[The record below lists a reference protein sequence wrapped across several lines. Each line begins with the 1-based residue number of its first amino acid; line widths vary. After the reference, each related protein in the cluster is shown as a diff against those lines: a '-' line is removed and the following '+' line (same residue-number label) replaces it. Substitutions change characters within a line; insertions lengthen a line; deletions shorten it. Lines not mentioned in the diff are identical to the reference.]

1 MTIGRMQMNRQLYQI
16 GGLSSLYN
24 NSGGQKPIY
33 PRISQIESSL
43 FNAEQRIGDPSLGS
57 SSGTSDGGFS
67 SPMAGVYSQSTGGE
81 LPPIQQAIQ
90 QGPLQ
95 IPSTLINPVRDG
107 VDISQLGSPRTG
119 GMGPLP
125 NNLGFI
131 INPIREPGGMGPLP
145 NNLGPMQGVGDPR
158 SGAPDVPNSLQ
169 QIMRG
174 GAANGGLMN
183 RESYGIGSYFSPEN
197 GREKF
202 GLGSKLKKFV
212 RNIIPN
218 EVADIAVKAAPFV
231 APFNP
236 LLAGYMAGIGGFD
249 QTGSIGSSLKR
260 GLLTYGGGQLARGIG
275 GAGFQQGFNPFSNVS
290 FSGGIMSGLG
300 QMFTSPVSG
309 APMFGQA
316 QFAPDPNQLTP
327 TQQAITGGTGDID
340 SYESIRDYQLQTR
353 PNPVTK
359 DLTASEMAQQAGKTL
374 SERTATGASK
384 SYGDIFKSLTSGNFT
399 EMGNAAKELGGKAL
413 KDIYTTKDGSLDK
426 SALLA
431 TLVTIPS
438 YLDAKKA
445 ADEAGLEGFD
455 EAAYNAERDKYM
467 SRYQGN
473 LPASAFGIES
483 KADGGRIGYALGD
496 LVRSSGVA
504 RPVSAT
510 MSAGDV
516 SSGSFSGGSGIG
528 GMFAKL
534 IQNNPEVR
542 QMFTQQLNTQPMTA
556 QQPIAAQRFN
566 DFIDENNDGI
576 DDRLQAANGGRIGY
590 GDGTKPSAEEN
601 TPSQEII
608 DRRIAQIKDMSKRGA
623 DIDTI
628 KSITGASDQMIKD
641 VLGQA
646 NGGRIGY
653 KQGTPKEGIVSLTD
667 EDSGVIYRD
676 PDTEEPITKEE
687 FLRRAQ
693 EDEDKQYMSPTDQG
707 SGVIYRDEKGNPISK
722 EEWLRLS
729 SDAPSIT
736 LPEKET
742 KGMKK
747 YKYESDPY
755 LLQLMRKT
763 GEDVFFFGE
772 PNPELNYR
780 EFDKMPMDYQNKV
793 EDKREGL
800 RRFYQKYDY
809 KQAPRYERMGYA
821 MGSEV
826 PVRRNEGGITELD
839 YRNTGGFVPIGVKEK
854 ADDVPAMLSKNEF
867 VFTADAVRAAGGG
880 SVQKGAQKMYN
891 TMKMLEGKLV

>member
-1 MTIGRMQMNRQLYQI
+1 MTIGRMQMNRQLY
-16 GGLSSLYN
+16 GL
-24 NSGGQKPIY
+24 
-33 PRISQIESSL
+33 
-43 FNAEQRIGDPSLGS
+43 
-57 SSGTSDGGFS
+57 
-67 SPMAGVYSQSTGGE
+67 
-81 LPPIQQAIQ
+81 
-90 QGPLQ
+90 
-95 IPSTLINPVRDG
+95 
-107 VDISQLGSPRTG
+107 
-119 GMGPLP
+119 
-125 NNLGFI
+125 
-131 INPIREPGGMGPLP
+131 
-145 NNLGPMQGVGDPR
+145 
-158 SGAPDVPNSLQ
+158 
-169 QIMRG
+169 
-174 GAANGGLMN
+174 
-183 RESYGIGSYFSPEN
+183 GSYFPPEN

-300 QMFTSPVSG
+300 QTFTSPVSG

-316 QFAPDPNQLTP
+316 QFAADPNQLT
-327 TQQAITGGTGDID
+327 QAQTYLQDQAATNLGSTTDVVKQLSQTPAQSRGYMDIA
-340 SYESIRDYQLQTR
+340 
-353 PNPVTK
+353 K
-359 DLTASEMAQQAGKTL
+359 DLFSGDFTKMGSA
-374 SERTATGASK
+374 AT
-384 SYGDIFKSLTSGNFT
+384 
-399 EMGNAAKELGGKAL
+399 ELGGKAL
-413 KDIYTTKDGSLDK
+413 KDIYTNPITNKEGDIVGSKLDK
-426 SALLA
+426 TALLA

-445 ADEAGLEGFD
+445 ADEAGLEEFD

-467 SRYQGN
+467 SKYQGN
-473 LPASAFGIES
+473 LPASSFGIES
-483 KADGGRIGYALGD
+483 K
-496 LVRSSGVA
+496 
-504 RPVSAT
+504 
-510 MSAGDV
+510 
-516 SSGSFSGGSGIG
+516 
-528 GMFAKL
+528 
-534 IQNNPEVR
+534 
-542 QMFTQQLNTQPMTA
+542 
-556 QQPIAAQRFN
+556 
-566 DFIDENNDGI
+566 
-576 DDRLQAANGGRIGY
+576 ANGGRIGY

-608 DRRIAQIKDMSKRGA
+608 NRRIAQIKDMSKRGA

-653 KQGTPKEGIVSLTD
+653 EQGTPREGIVSLTD

-707 SGVIYRDEKGNPISK
+707 SGVIYRNEKGEPITK
-722 EEWLRLS
+722 NEWLRLTS
-729 SDAPSIT
+729 EAPSIT

-747 YKYESDPY
+747 SNYESDPY

-793 EDKREGL
+793 EDKREGR

>member
-1 MTIGRMQMNRQLYQI
+1 MAIGRMQMNRQLYGL
-16 GGLSSLYN
+16 GG
-24 NSGGQKPIY
+24 
-33 PRISQIESSL
+33 
-43 FNAEQRIGDPSLGS
+43 
-57 SSGTSDGGFS
+57 
-67 SPMAGVYSQSTGGE
+67 
-81 LPPIQQAIQ
+81 
-90 QGPLQ
+90 
-95 IPSTLINPVRDG
+95 
-107 VDISQLGSPRTG
+107 
-119 GMGPLP
+119 
-125 NNLGFI
+125 
-131 INPIREPGGMGPLP
+131 
-145 NNLGPMQGVGDPR
+145 
-158 SGAPDVPNSLQ
+158 
-169 QIMRG
+169 
-174 GAANGGLMN
+174 
-183 RESYGIGSYFSPEN
+183 YFPPEN

-218 EVADIAVKAAPFV
+218 EVASIAVKAAPFV

-249 QTGSIGSSLKR
+249 QTGRIGSSLKR

-300 QMFTSPVSG
+300 QTFTSPVSG

-316 QFAPDPNQLTP
+316 QFAPDPNQLTEAQ
-327 TQQAITGGTGDID
+327 TYLQDQAATNLGSTTDVVQQLSQTPAKSRGYMDI
-340 SYESIRDYQLQTR
+340 
-353 PNPVTK
+353 TK
-359 DLTASEMAQQAGKTL
+359 DLFSGDFTKMGSA
-374 SERTATGASK
+374 AT
-384 SYGDIFKSLTSGNFT
+384 
-399 EMGNAAKELGGKAL
+399 ELGGKAL
-413 KDIYTTKDGSLDK
+413 KDIYTTPITNQAGKVVDYKLDK
-426 SALLA
+426 MALLA

-445 ADEAGLEGFD
+445 ADDAGLEEFD
-455 EAAYNAERDKYM
+455 EATYNAERDKYM

-483 KADGGRIGYALGD
+483 KADGGRIGYAK
-496 LVRSSGVA
+496 
-504 RPVSAT
+504 
-510 MSAGDV
+510 
-516 SSGSFSGGSGIG
+516 GSGKPTININPYEMVGDTGMTVVDFYYG
-528 GMFAKL
+528 GDIDAMIEAIL
-534 IQNNPEVR
+534 PENYQGSYNVVKPVNKA
-542 QMFTQQLNTQPMTA
+542 T
-556 QQPIAAQRFN
+556 
-566 DFIDENNDGI
+566 
-576 DDRLQAANGGRIGY
+576 GGRIGY

-608 DRRIAQIKDMSKRGA
+608 NRRIAQIKDMSKRGA

-653 KQGTPKEGIVSLTD
+653 KQGTPREGIVSLTD

-687 FLRRAQ
+687 FLRRTQ
-693 EDEDKQYMSPTDQG
+693 EDEDRQYMSPTDQG
-707 SGVIYRDEKGNPISK
+707 SGVIYRNEKGEPITK
-722 EEWLRLS
+722 NEWLRLTS
-729 SDAPSIT
+729 EAPSIT

-793 EDKREGL
+793 EDKREGR